1 MTSLAR
7 AIEFELPASSVETL
21 PAERRGSGRD
31 DVRLM
36 VTHRSSGA
44 TEHLRFPDI
53 VDRFRPGDVLVV
65 NTSGTI
71 PAAVD
76 GWTTEGTRVKAHF
89 ASPFPGGL
97 WSVEIRGFDENGATT
112 PGPDWDP
119 QTLRLTGGARLR
131 LLTRNNASTRTWVAE
146 VEDVSDVLGYLQEH
160 GEPIRYAAGPPLPLA
175 DYQTIFASEAGSA
188 EMPSAGRPFTT
199 DLVTRLISRGVTVVP
214 VTLHTGVSSYEVGEL
229 PGEERY
235 RVPTQTAAVINA
247 LRASGGR
254 VIATGT
260 TVVRALETVVDERG
274 GVHPGHGIT
283 DKVVTA
289 TSGLRVVDGLITG
302 WHEPRSSHLT
312 MLEAFL
318 DRGHLDRVYR
328 EALTTGYL
336 WHEFGDLL
344 LIIP

>member
-1 MTSLAR
+1 MTTLAR
-7 AIEFELPASSVETL
+7 AIDFDLPASRVETL

-36 VTHRSSGA
+36 VTHRFTDA
-44 TEHLRFPDI
+44 TEHLRFPAI
-53 VDRFRPGDVLVV
+53 VENLQPGDVLVV

-71 PAAVD
+71 PAGVD
-76 GWTTEGTRVKAHF
+76 ALAADGTRVRAHF
-89 ASPFPGGL
+89 ASPLPGGL
-97 WSVEIRGFDENGATT
+97 WSVEIRRLEADGATT
-112 PGPDWDP
+112 PGPDWEP

-146 VEDVSDVLGYLQEH
+146 VEEVSDVLGYLLEH
-160 GEPIRYAAGPPLPLA
+160 GEPIRYASGSPLPLA
-175 DYQTIFASEAGSA
+175 DYQTIFATEAGSA

-199 DLVTRLISRGVTVVP
+199 DLVTRLISKGVAVVP
-214 VTLHTGVSSYEVGEL
+214 VILHAGVSSYEVGEG

-235 RVPTQTAAVINA
+235 RVPDHTASVINA
-247 LRASGGR
+247 LRSSGGR
-254 VIATGT
+254 VVATGT
-260 TVVRALETVVDERG
+260 TVVRALETVADERG

-289 TSGLRVVDGLITG
+289 ATGLRVVDGLITG

-318 DRGHLDRVYR
+318 ERDRLDRVYR
-328 EALTTGYL
+328 DALAAGYL

-344 LIIP
+344 LILP